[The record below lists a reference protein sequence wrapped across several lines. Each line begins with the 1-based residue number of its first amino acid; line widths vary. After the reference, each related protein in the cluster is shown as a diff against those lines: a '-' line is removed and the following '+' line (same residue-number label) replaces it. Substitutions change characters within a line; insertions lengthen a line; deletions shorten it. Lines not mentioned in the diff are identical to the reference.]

1 MVKIGMILLM
11 KNCFSVIVKKKK
23 LNKLVKKDQC
33 VFGCCIFEKKKR
45 EIEREGI
52 YIYINSVTRRIFGSD

>member
-23 LNKLVKKDQC
+23 KKLNKLVKKD
-33 VFGCCIFEKKKR
+33 
-45 EIEREGI
+45 
-52 YIYINSVTRRIFGSD
+52 